1 MHLNSDSDCL
11 NCVFVFLCVVLRH
24 GQAFSPIYRFSLSDG
39 TIVSAHTKSKL
50 VRSPATNEPQL
61 YMSLHILQRYTVC
74 LCVHTCNTLC
84 VCLFTRVI
92 LWNVLTY
99 LNIFLPTTR
108 EPTVCGMAPDLG
120 KPMTPLTTMTS
131 PNPMSGNTQ
140 GQEGIISSNTPAF
153 SSPGAHKD
161 YRFGCPGATQSTGY
175 SMKMSSPSHRP
186 SPGATSSPRLP
197 PAQYT
202 PTNPLHSP
210 AGMCPGNSS
219 SQVFTSSSLNALQA
233 LSECQSIS
241 LSQSLGSP
249 DSKKIE
255 SPASAGVG
263 SQALPKME
271 TFGEHEQSGNGHDGH
286 ENDNSGQRDEK
297 VNLGQFNS
305 SDENKIH
312 EGKGHTK
319 LLQLLTTKNE
329 NMESSTSPSPAPEK
343 ELLTSHPP
351 GTSGTSATS
360 LKEKHKILHR
370 LLQNSTSP
378 VDLAKITAEATG
390 KEPGHDGTNVA
401 DIIKQEAV
409 SPKKKDN
416 ALLRY
421 LLDNDEN
428 TMKDKVIKTE
438 TGEIKVEGG
447 NMVTVKKEKLD
458 GGYEQAEQVCFSTWS
473 K

>member
-1 MHLNSDSDCL
+1 MFKYLL
-11 NCVFVFLCVVLRH
+11 KY
-24 GQAFSPIYRFSLSDG
+24 FSPF
-39 TIVSAHTKSKL
+39 
-50 VRSPATNEPQL
+50 P
-61 YMSLHILQRYTVC
+61 
-74 LCVHTCNTLC
+74 
-84 VCLFTRVI
+84 
-92 LWNVLTY
+92 
-99 LNIFLPTTR
+99 R

-131 PNPMSGNTQ
+131 PNPMSGNAQ
-140 GQEGIISSNTPAF
+140 GQEGIISSNMPAF

-161 YRFGCPGATQSTGY
+161 FRVGCPGTTQGTGY
-175 SMKMSSPSHRP
+175 PMKMSSPSHRP
-186 SPGATSSPRLP
+186 SPGVTSSPRLP
-197 PAQYT
+197 PAQFA

-219 SQVFTSSSLNALQA
+219 TQVFTSSSLNALQA

-241 LSQSLGSP
+241 QSMSQSLGSP
-249 DSKKIE
+249 DSKKLE
-255 SPASAGVG
+255 SPASGGVG
-263 SQALPKME
+263 SQVLPKME
-271 TFGEHEQSGNGHDGH
+271 SFAEPEQTGNGHDGH
-286 ENDNSGQRDEK
+286 ENDNSGHQRDEK
-297 VNLGQFNS
+297 GNLGQFNS
-305 SDENKIH
+305 LDENKIH
-312 EGKGHTK
+312 ESKGHTK

-329 NMESSTSPSPAPEK
+329 NMESSSSPSPAPEK
-343 ELLTSHPP
+343 ELMTGHQP

-390 KEPGHDGTNVA
+390 KELSHDGTNVA
-401 DIIKQEAV
+401 DIVKQEAV

-428 TMKDKVIKTE
+428 MIKDKGIKTE
-438 TGEIKVEGG
+438 AGEIKVEGS

-458 GGYEQAEQVCFSTWS
+458 GGYEQSEQVSSDLAGIDGDLPTRHCSYSFLV
-473 K
+473 KMADEGVYAHLIL

>member
-1 MHLNSDSDCL
+1 
-11 NCVFVFLCVVLRH
+11 
-24 GQAFSPIYRFSLSDG
+24 
-39 TIVSAHTKSKL
+39 
-50 VRSPATNEPQL
+50 
-61 YMSLHILQRYTVC
+61 
-74 LCVHTCNTLC
+74 
-84 VCLFTRVI
+84 
-92 LWNVLTY
+92 
-99 LNIFLPTTR
+99 
-108 EPTVCGMAPDLG
+108 MAPDLG
-120 KPMTPLTTMTS
+120 KAMTPLTTMTS
-131 PNPMSGNTQ
+131 PNPMSGNSQ
-140 GQEGIISSNTPAF
+140 GQEGIISSNTPAY

-161 YRFGCPGATQSTGY
+161 YRFGCPGTTQGAGY
-175 SMKMSSPSHRP
+175 PLKMSSPSHRP
-186 SPGATSSPRLP
+186 SPGVSSSPRLP
-197 PAQYT
+197 PAQYA
-202 PTNPLHSP
+202 PTNPIHSP
-210 AGMCPGNSS
+210 AGMCPGNGS

-255 SPASAGVG
+255 SPASGGVG
-263 SQALPKME
+263 SQVLPKME
-271 TFGEHEQSGNGHDGH
+271 SFGETEQSGNGHEGR

-297 VNLGQFNS
+297 GSIGQFNS

-312 EGKGHTK
+312 ESKGHTK

-329 NMESSTSPSPAPEK
+329 NMESSSSPSPASEK
-343 ELLTSHPP
+343 ELLSGHQP

-390 KEPGHDGTNVA
+390 KEPSHDGTNVA

-428 TMKDKVIKTE
+428 TMKDKGIKTE
-438 TGEIKVEGG
+438 TGEIKVEGS
-447 NMVTVKKEKLD
+447 NMVTVKKEKPD
-458 GGYEQAEQVCFSTWS
+458 GGYEQAEQVCFNLAGIDGCLPRRHCSYS
-473 K
+473 FLVKIGA